1 MPQSYQITPRKAS
14 FNAKIAVIRIF
25 LFSKTVIFVKNKAT
39 MSTHEIGILPQ
50 LILKKPVRTYTL
62 EEYLR
67 REAKAIDKHEFING
81 QIIKMPFAKGPHN
94 IIAMNTSIEVSNR
107 MEAIERNVVV
117 FGSDQKVYFPSLD
130 EGVYAD
136 TLAVCDKPL
145 YWDDQELLL
154 INPILIVEVLSKSTQ
169 KYDRVGKFE
178 KYKTLESFKEYVM
191 IRQNE
196 AYAEVWYRER
206 PGLWHETIV
215 TDMAASIPLQSL
227 GIELPMQRIYRNV
240 NISK

>member
-1 MPQSYQITPRKAS
+1 
-14 FNAKIAVIRIF
+14 
-25 LFSKTVIFVKNKAT
+25 

-94 IIAMNTSIEVSNR
+94 IIAANMIAQIATKTENLTENYI
-107 MEAIERNVVV
+107 V

-240 NISK
+240 NIPK